1 MTNTISSFRI
11 VDRDNILR
19 EDIYMSEK
27 SREIVVEEFEQ
38 KLDENIDV
46 NRINEIELRQQT
58 YQKEVDEKFDKIFK
72 SLGI

>member
-1 MTNTISSFRI
+1 
-11 VDRDNILR
+11 
-19 EDIYMSEK
+19 MSEK